1 MSKMIQHHM
10 GDLSDARLLH
20 RTNLLL
26 CFVLSNALL
35 ASLILGGGGT
45 STTFSES
52 SSRTSVYMLI
62 ILIFVAATNL
72 FRLIGA
78 VLYLL
83 IKLATRLQSIF

>member
-1 MSKMIQHHM
+1 MSEAIERYMS
-10 GDLSDARLLH
+10 GLSDTRLLR

-45 STTFSES
+45 STTFSDS

-83 IKLATRLQSIF
+83 IGLATRLQSIF